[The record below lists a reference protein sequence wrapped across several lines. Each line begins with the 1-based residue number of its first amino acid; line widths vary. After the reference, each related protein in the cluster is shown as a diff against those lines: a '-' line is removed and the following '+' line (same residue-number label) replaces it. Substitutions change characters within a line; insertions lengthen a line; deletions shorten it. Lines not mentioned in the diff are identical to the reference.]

1 MNTVVKEPRSTYVI
15 RFGDCDPF
23 GHLNN
28 SRYFD
33 YLINAREDHLRD
45 ILQWDYQQ
53 MAKQGLGWV
62 VQQHEIIYLKPAKYY
77 EKVGIQSCII
87 GFTPHYIQ
95 VECLMYDEDFQQIKA
110 LLWTK
115 FYHVNLATTRK
126 AEHTS
131 DLMQYF
137 GQLKIEGIDTTL
149 PLKERLSHLSSR
161 TITVGKE

>member
-1 MNTVVKEPRSTYVI
+1 MNTAVKEPRSTYVI

-53 MAKQGLGWV
+53 MAIKGLGWV
-62 VQQHEIIYLKPAKYY
+62 VQQHEIMYLKPAKFY
-77 EKVGIQSCII
+77 EKVGIQSSVI

-95 VECLMYDEDFQQIKA
+95 VECLMYDEAFQQIKT

-115 FYHVNLATTRK
+115 FYHVNLSTGRK
-126 AEHTS
+126 AEHTP

-137 GQLKIEGIDTTL
+137 GQLKIEGIGTNL
-149 PLKERLSHLSSR
+149 SIKERLSQLSGRPS
-161 TITVGKE
+161 TIEKD